1 MSTET
6 SPFTRRE
13 MESAFAAYLDLTE
26 KYWQARGGAQTAAR
40 AHGVAKMRAE
50 IEAMVARLQ
59 TMQDATP
66 VVTAMSGDP
75 LDPVLISRR
84 GYLSEDE
91 RLAADLAKQSER
103 PLEGD
108 ELENAVNLLVAKAM
122 EIVLIYSTTV
132 TPARQNRL
140 WTLQY
145 ELEQGLAALPE
156 D

>member
-1 MSTET
+1 MTTET
-6 SPFTRRE
+6 TPVTRSE
-13 MESAFAAYLDLTE
+13 MEAAFAAYLDLTE
-26 KYWQARGGAQTAAR
+26 KYWQARAAAQSPSR
-40 AHGVAKMRAE
+40 AHAVATMHAE
-50 IEAMVARLQ
+50 IDAMVTRLQ

-66 VVTAMSGDP
+66 VVSVVSGDP
-75 LDPVLISRR
+75 LAPEIIRR
-84 GYLSEDE
+84 KGYLSEDE
-91 RLAADLAKQSER
+91 RHAAALAKQRER

-108 ELENAVNLLVAKAM
+108 ELENAVQKLIAKAL
-122 EIVLIYSTTV
+122 EIVMLYPAAV

>member
-1 MSTET
+1 MWLECGGK
-6 SPFTRRE
+6 SPNIILADCPDLDR
-13 MESAFAAYLDLTE
+13 AA
-26 KYWQARGGAQTAAR
+26 ATAAGAIFFNQGEMCTAASR
-40 AHGVAKMRAE
+40 LIIEESVRDQVLEKVVAASR
-50 IEAMVARLQ
+50 
-59 TMQDATP
+59 TMP
-66 VVTAMSGDP
+66 PGDP

-103 PLEGD
+103 PLVGD
-108 ELENAVNLLVAKAM
+108 ELENAVQKLIAKAL
-122 EIVLIYSTTV
+122 EIVMLYPAAV